1 MIEYILLP
9 LLDDGEEK
17 LDIPELGLSIECGL
31 GGNCE
36 RNLYKREGERGGRER
51 EGERGERYNIITTS
65 TNHNN
70 YHIMFTQITLKKLE
84 NKVHTNILQQQQ
96 QHII

>member
-1 MIEYILLP
+1 MDTLHWSQSIHLSDWIYFLP

-36 RNLYKREGERGGRER
+36 RNLYWERGGGRER
-51 EGERGERYNIITTS
+51 GRERSIITMSTS
-65 TNHNN
+65 YKNN
-70 YHIMFTQITLKKLE
+70 Y
-84 NKVHTNILQQQQ
+84 
-96 QHII
+96 

>member
-1 MIEYILLP
+1 MLLWIHFTEVRVSIWVIEYIFLP

-36 RNLYKREGERGGRER
+36 RNLYWEGERRER
-51 EGERGERYNIITTS
+51 EGEREGEKYH
-65 TNHNN
+65 HNE
-70 YHIMFTQITLKKLE
+70 YKL
-84 NKVHTNILQQQQ
+84 
-96 QHII
+96 